1 MKYLGINS
9 KVKDAYSECH
19 ETLLKENDNTR
30 NRKSLFMIKMQRA
43 DELSQWV
50 KAFAVQTWQPEF
62 DPRTPG

>member
-50 KAFAVQTWQPEF
+50 KAFAVQT
-62 DPRTPG
+62 